1 MQPSLQLALMT
12 EVDDAVRLSA
22 SDRVLRLLIQN
33 LPKLPERAA
42 YRLFL
47 AHYFL
52 RRNRPADAIRV
63 ARFCVDRGL
72 SSGDMVLAVGG
83 LRLLAAAGETA
94 DADAVL
100 SLSDLPRLPVGS
112 GAVEAE
118 GLDLTADRPRL
129 PQDLLISVAVEMAS
143 GGLLTSEPA
152 AGLGHVP
159 VLTDMPPSSLR
170 WTLENLEL
178 ATFEKG
184 ESLFGSGAHC
194 ALWWIWGGI
203 QGADGGAAPAP
214 GTFVTGDGRAD
225 GLLASSFCMAL
236 SLPAH
241 FSDMWNF
248 LPGVEDA
255 LVAATVRSN
264 ARFALSGALGALR
277 QEDDDGFA
285 LVGTALLSRDEV
297 VAQIPPTVEAVVAL
311 AGLVSV
317 VSADGQRFVLRPGDA
332 GALPLGATEIRGMEP
347 ETRVALFRRARTTS
361 GRALTSPTQ
370 AARSVGLLPVRGA
383 TRPAGSTTVP
393 D

>member
-52 RRNRPADAIRV
+52 RRNRTADAVRV
-63 ARFCVDRGL
+63 ARFCLERGL
-72 SSGDMVLAVGG
+72 SSGDMVLALGG
-83 LRLLAAAGETA
+83 LRLLRSAGEETAA
-94 DADAVL
+94 DAILAL
-100 SLSDLPRLPVGS
+100 ADLPRLPVGCGS
-112 GAVEAE
+112 VEAE
-118 GLDLTADRPRL
+118 TLDLTADRPRL

-143 GGLLTSEPA
+143 GGLLTSEPTT
-152 AGLGHVP
+152 GLGHVP
-159 VLTDMPPSSLR
+159 VLTDLPPSSLR

-178 ATFEKG
+178 CTFEKG
-184 ESLFGSGAHC
+184 ESLFASGAHC
-194 ALWWIWGGI
+194 ALWWIWGGV
-203 QGADGGAAPAP
+203 QSSEGGAAPAP
-214 GTFVTGDGRAD
+214 GTFISGDGRAD

-236 SLPAH
+236 ALPAH

-255 LVAATVRSN
+255 LVAATIRSN

-277 QEDDDGFA
+277 QEDDDGFS
-285 LVGTALLSRDEV
+285 LLGTADLETDEII
-297 VAQIPPTVEAVVAL
+297 AQIPSDTEAVVTLRGVASI
-311 AGLVSV
+311 VS
-317 VSADGQRFVLRPGDA
+317 SDGQRFVLRPGDA
-332 GALPLGATEIRGMEP
+332 GALPLGAAEIRGAEP
-347 ETRVALFRRARTTS
+347 GTRVALFRRERTSS

-370 AARSVGLLPVRGA
+370 AARGVGLLPARGA
-383 TRPAGSTTVP
+383 TRPAGSSTVP